1 MTNKRRGFSKPVTG
15 TAFKIYMIML
25 SKGSPMGVREIQ
37 HAVGLKSASTVKYHL
52 DRLRASGLVRQLPDG
67 KYEAVKPD
75 NPLFAGYVFVFNTPV
90 PRLVPVAIGYAVFI
104 ATYALLANVTDPVL
118 IIASLGFALYTV
130 FEAWRLRKLLK
141 YLSGE

>member
-1 MTNKRRGFSKPVTG
+1 LAKRKEFSKPVTG

-37 HAVGLKSASTVKYHL
+37 HTVGLKSASTVKYHL

-67 KYEAVKPD
+67 KYEAIKPD
-75 NPLFAGYVFVFNTPV
+75 NPLLAGYVFVFNTPV

-118 IIASLGFALYTV
+118 IIASLGFALYTI
-130 FEAWRLRKLLK
+130 FEAWRLRKLLR